1 MSKSTWIIFAIICV
15 GIVAGLVFLS
25 RGGQLDVSAI
35 DVNKI
40 QGASDKSGQIA
51 DQVYG
56 NKESKVVLIEYG
68 DYQCPG
74 CAKAAPVLKQVSEKY
89 KDQIAFVFRNYPLYS
104 MHPNALAAATAA
116 EAAGLQGKFWEMH
129 DALYENQGDW
139 NQLSSSDRT
148 DYFVNLATSLGVDGE
163 KLRADFSNKSIKQKI
178 DFDVALGKKV
188 EVSGTPAIFLN
199 GKKLSDTRYN
209 GSKITTGNTSDS
221 YVWSD
226 ATAFENLIIKPALKE
241 AGISTEEKTE

>member
-1 MSKSTWIIFAIICV
+1 MSKNTWIIFAIVCV

-25 RGGQLDVSAI
+25 REGQLDVSAI

-40 QGASDKSGQIA
+40 QAASEKNGQIA
-51 DQVYG
+51 DHVYG
-56 NKESKVVLIEYG
+56 NKESKVILIEYG

-74 CAKAAPVLKQVSEKY
+74 CGTAAPVLKAVSEKY
-89 KDQIAFVFRNYPLYS
+89 KDQIAFVFRNFPLYS

-116 EAAGLQGKFWEMH
+116 EAAGKQGKFWEMH
-129 DALYENQGDW
+129 NALYENQSEW

-148 DYFVNLATSLGVDGE
+148 DYFVNLATSVGANDTT
-163 KLRADFSNKSIKQKI
+163 LRTDFSNKAIKQKI
-178 DFDVALGKKV
+178 DFDVALGKKIG
-188 EVSGTPAIFLN
+188 VSGTPAIYLN
-199 GKKLSDTRYN
+199 GKKLSDQRFS
-209 GSKITTGNTSDS
+209 GSKLTSSSEGS

-241 AGISTEEKTE
+241 AGIKVEEKTE